1 MRRSA
6 GAAWVTGSRYH
17 NLRMKRTLAGA
28 VVGLMIAAVAC
39 SKPER
44 AALQLDGNRLT
55 VFNDTPEEWQGVE
68 IFLNHHFRVT
78 AAKIPPGGIFQ
89 APLDVFVAGYGQRFN
104 FKTMQITDLR
114 LKAKHPNGEPF
125 ELRYAFQKDG
135 LEGALEGFKGK
146 T

>member
-1 MRRSA
+1 MN
-6 GAAWVTGSRYH
+6 W
-17 NLRMKRTLAGA
+17 TLAGA

-55 VFNDTPEEWQGVE
+55 VYNDSDEEWRNVE
-68 IFLNHHFRVT
+68 VILNHHFRIQP
-78 AAKIPPGGIFQ
+78 ANIPPDGIVQ

-114 LKAKHPNGEPF
+114 LKATRPNGEPF
-125 ELRYAFQKDG
+125 ELRYEFQRDG

-146 T
+146 S